1 MVLAILG
8 YGEYKKSLVKNNQTE
23 TASTTLNQMTDNQPA
38 TSSQPASATA
48 KTAATKS
55 SGASS
60 SAKTQATT
68 TTQSAGGSS
77 TSGQTGDSQTTS
89 QPGFYQNN
97 TYHYSISYP
106 TDWPIRI
113 RSEAEVAIGTVPP
126 KNGQG
131 AITIEVSNQSSNEL
145 EQSKQEA
152 QKYPGIIQYR
162 EEKITLAG
170 VTGDKITMTNT
181 LAKITD
187 IYIILEKNNLYYYLK
202 YTEESSDFLKEV
214 NDCLKTLKFL

>member
-38 TSSQPASATA
+38 TSSQSASATT
-48 KTAATKS
+48 KTATTKS

-68 TTQSAGGSS
+68 TQSAAGSS
-77 TSGQTGDSQTTS
+77 TSGQTGDSQTSS

-106 TDWPIRI
+106 TDWPIRV

-145 EQSKQEA
+145 EQSKKEA

-170 VTGDKITMTNT
+170 VTGDKITLINM

-202 YTEESSDFLKEV
+202 YTEESSDFIKEV
-214 NDCLKTLKFL
+214 SDCLNTFKFLW